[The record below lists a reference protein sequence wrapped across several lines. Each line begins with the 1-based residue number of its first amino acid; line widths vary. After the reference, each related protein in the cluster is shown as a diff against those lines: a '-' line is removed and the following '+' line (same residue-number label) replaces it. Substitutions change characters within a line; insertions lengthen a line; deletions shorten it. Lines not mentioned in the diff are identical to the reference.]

1 MNLTNHPMKIISAG
15 SPLGKTAFSALRQ
28 AMSAYYPL
36 SEQTW
41 LEFTGICQLL
51 SVEKNQF
58 LYQQGQLPDSFA
70 FVYSGLFRLFIAD
83 EKGNEYNKM
92 FFDEDTFPGSMV
104 ALLKG
109 QVSRFAIEALEESTV
124 VTINFNGFRRLLAA
138 KEDLKMYHI
147 HYLEQNWLI
156 AKEARE
162 VALVQ
167 EEAQARYLRF
177 LAEYPKLESRLP
189 QYHIA
194 SHLGITATQLSR
206 IRKQLAGE

>member
-1 MNLTNHPMKIISAG
+1 MNTISAS
-15 SPLGKTAFSALRQ
+15 SPLGKTTFTALHK
-28 AMSAYYPL
+28 AMSAYYPI
-36 SEQTW
+36 SGQTW
-41 LEFTGICQLL
+41 REFTDICELV
-51 SVEKNQF
+51 SIEKNEF
-58 LYQQGQLPDSFA
+58 LYPVGQVPNSFA

-92 FFDEDTFPGSMV
+92 FFDENTFPGSMV
-104 ALLKG
+104 ALLKNG
-109 QVSRFAIEALEESTV
+109 PSRFAIEALEASKV
-124 VTINFNGFRRLLAA
+124 ITINFNGFRRLLASR
-138 KEDLKMYHI
+138 EDLKMFHI

-177 LAEYPKLESRLP
+177 LDEYQQLELRLP

-194 SHLGITATQLSR
+194 SHLGITPTQLSR

>member
-1 MNLTNHPMKIISAG
+1 
-15 SPLGKTAFSALRQ
+15 
-28 AMSAYYPL
+28 MSAYYPIA
-36 SEQTW
+36 EQTW
-41 LEFTGICQLL
+41 REFTGICELV
-51 SVEKNQF
+51 SIEKNAL
-58 LYQQGQLPDSFA
+58 LYPVGRVPKSFA

-92 FFDEDTFPGSMV
+92 FFDENTFPGSMV
-104 ALLKG
+104 ALLK
-109 QVSRFAIEALEESTV
+109 SEHSHFAIEALEQSTV
-124 VTINFNGFRRLLAA
+124 VTIDFHGFRQLLAI
-138 KEDLKMYHI
+138 KEDLKMFHI

-177 LAEYPKLESRLP
+177 LAEYPQLESRLP

-194 SHLGITATQLSR
+194 SHLGITPTQLSR

>member
-1 MNLTNHPMKIISAG
+1 MTKLPIKTISAS
-15 SPLGKTAFSALRQ
+15 SPLGKSAFLALRK
-28 AMSAYYPL
+28 AMSAYYPI

-41 LEFTGICQLL
+41 QELVDICELV

-58 LYQQGQLPDSFA
+58 LYLQGRLPESFA
-70 FVYSGLFRLFIAD
+70 FVYSGLFRLFISD

-92 FFDEDTFPGSMV
+92 FFDEDSFPGSMV

-109 QVSRFAIEALEESTV
+109 QVSRFAIEALEKSTV
-124 VTINFNGFRRLLAA
+124 VTIHFSGFRRLLAA

-177 LAEYPKLESRLP
+177 LAEYPQLESRLP

-206 IRKQLAGE
+206 IRKQLGGK